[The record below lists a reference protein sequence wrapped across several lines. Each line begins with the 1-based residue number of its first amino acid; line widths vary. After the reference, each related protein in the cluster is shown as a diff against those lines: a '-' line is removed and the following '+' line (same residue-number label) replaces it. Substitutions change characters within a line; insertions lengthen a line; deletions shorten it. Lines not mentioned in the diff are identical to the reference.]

1 MPRSVRLLLLGLAAM
16 VVLSPL
22 VRSPQSDTYPLS
34 TYPMFATDRGDE
46 HRIPT
51 VVEVLGDG
59 TTARLSPE
67 LIAGTDELVLTAVT
81 VSRAV
86 RDGQVDALCAEVA
99 DRLGAGRR
107 ARVQTELHD
116 VIDLVA
122 DGAPPIAIEVHAEC
136 GGA

>member
-1 MPRSVRLLLLGLAAM
+1 VPRSVRLLLLGIAA
-16 VVLSPL
+16 VAVLSPL
-22 VRSPQSDTYPLS
+22 ARAPRSDTYPLS
-34 TYPMFATDRGDE
+34 TYPMFATNRGAE

-51 VVEVLGDG
+51 VVEVLADG

-67 LIAGTDELVLTAVT
+67 LIAGTDEVILTAVT

-86 RDGQVDALCAEVA
+86 RDGHADALCGEVA

-116 VIDLVA
+116 VIDLVT
-122 DGAPPIAIEVHAEC
+122 DGAPPLAVEVHAEC
-136 GGA
+136 RGA

>member
-1 MPRSVRLLLLGLAAM
+1 MVLGIVAAA
-16 VVLSPL
+16 VLSPL
-22 VRSPQSDTYPLS
+22 ARDPQSDTYPLS
-34 TYPMFATDRGDE
+34 TYPMFATNRGEE

-51 VVEVLGDG
+51 VVEVLDG
-59 TTARLSPE
+59 GVTKRLSPE

-86 RDGQVDALCAEVA
+86 RDGQAEALCGEVA

-107 ARVQTELHD
+107 ARVQTERHN

-122 DGAPPIAIEVHAEC
+122 EGAPPLAVDVHAEC
-136 GGA
+136 VGA